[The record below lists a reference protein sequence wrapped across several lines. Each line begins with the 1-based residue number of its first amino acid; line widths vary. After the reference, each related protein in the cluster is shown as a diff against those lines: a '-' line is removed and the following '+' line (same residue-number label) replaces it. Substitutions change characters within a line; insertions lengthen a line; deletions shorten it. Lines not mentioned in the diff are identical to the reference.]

1 MGWSDRELMVRI
13 VSPITHE
20 DMTEDVVQ
28 TPHVI
33 QNVATSSTPNIVPH
47 FPTQATMP
55 QATA

>member
-1 MGWSDRELMVRI
+1 MIEKMVRI
-13 VSPITHE
+13 VSLVAHD
-20 DMTEDVVQ
+20 DMIEEVVQ
-28 TPHVI
+28 IPHVI